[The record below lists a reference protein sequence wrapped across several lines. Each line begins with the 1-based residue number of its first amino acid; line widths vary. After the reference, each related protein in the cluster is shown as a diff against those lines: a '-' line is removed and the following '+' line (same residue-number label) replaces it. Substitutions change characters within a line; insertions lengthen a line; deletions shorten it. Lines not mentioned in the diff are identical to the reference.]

1 MKRVFSK
8 LKVSSHKLRAK
19 RLTSNIFAS
28 SSIVARA
35 GQIMALIISF
45 AVISMISSM
54 LVTES
59 LSGDAEQ
66 INKAGALRMQA
77 IRISRAFIL
86 EVKIDKVLEET
97 NNSRSPTSMAYEL
110 EQEIINFEQRIDHL
124 FDGGLTSA
132 RDDYAIEQQYQAIL
146 SLWRRIQQLSEEQF
160 SLDESINLIDQ
171 FVVEIDQLVT
181 LLQYRSEKKL
191 SLLRS
196 IQGISLLSVLVIAF
210 AVLYS
215 LNRKVI
221 VPLKELVSVA
231 KHVGKGEFNVK
242 AGYQSDNELGMLA
255 SAINQMSSELELM
268 HQGLEQRV
276 ADKTK
281 ALRQTN
287 RSLQTLYQAANQLVT
302 NDLRSS
308 DEKIIDDLELSLGQG
323 KIHIERYNII
333 EDRESGSKASGI
345 NLELL
350 NSGSSSSTCL
360 QRFEFPLQKEEQK
373 YGIIIWQLPNDVK
386 PKSWQTQILRA
397 MADIISTAIDLEYR
411 RNTESRLLIMEERA
425 VIARELHDSLA
436 QSLSYL
442 KVQMSLLK
450 RKMDKNVGAETINDT
465 IQDINNGLNSAYR
478 QLRELLTT
486 FRLKLDDPSLFNA
499 LQGTIIEFTEKCN
512 HSIALDFD
520 LPKNRLTAN
529 QEIHVLQIIRE
540 ALSNVH
546 RHSQASKAGV
556 ELSTHEGNITVK
568 IWDDGIGLNSAN
580 APLTEPGHFGMSI
593 MNERASSLDSRLSV
607 EPRRPQGTLVTLKF
621 K

>member
-333 EDRESGSKASGI
+333 EDRESGSNASGI
-345 NLELL
+345 NLELP
-350 NSGSSSSTCL
+350 NSGSSSATCL

>member
-19 RLTSNIFAS
+19 QLTSNIFAS

-35 GQIMALIISF
+35 GQIMALIISL

-86 EVKIDKVLEET
+86 EVKVDKALKDNKET
-97 NNSRSPTSMAYEL
+97 RTTTSMAYEL
-110 EQEIINFEQRIDHL
+110 EQEIINFDQRIEHL

-146 SLWRRIQQLSEEQF
+146 GLWHRIQQLSEVQF
-160 SLDESINLIDQ
+160 GLDESINLIDQ

-231 KHVGKGEFNVK
+231 KHVGKGEFSIK

-281 ALRQTN
+281 ALRQSN

-308 DEKIIDDLELSLGQG
+308 DDKIINDLELSLGQG
-323 KIHIERYNII
+323 KIHIERFNTVDVFQAEEHSI
-333 EDRESGSKASGI
+333 EQIRVQPNEQ
-345 NLELL
+345 
-350 NSGSSSSTCL
+350 SSSLMCL
-360 QRFEFPLQKEEQK
+360 KRFEFPLQKEALK
-373 YGIIIWQLPNDVK
+373 YGLIIWQLPNDVE

-397 MADIISTAIDLEYR
+397 MADIISTAIDLENR

-450 RKMDKNVGAETINDT
+450 RKMDKGVGTETINDT
-465 IQDINNGLNSAYR
+465 IHDINNGLNSAYR

-499 LQGTIIEFTEKCN
+499 LQGTIIEFSEKCG
-512 HSIALDFD
+512 HSIELDFD

-546 RHSQASKAGV
+546 RHSKASKAGV
-556 ELSTHEGNITVK
+556 ELSSQAGTISVK
-568 IWDDGIGLNSAN
+568 VWDDGIGINTTSP
-580 APLTEPGHFGMSI
+580 PLAEPGHFGMSI
-593 MNERASSLDSRLSV
+593 MNERASSLDSHLTV
-607 EPRRPQGTLVTLKF
+607 EPREPHGTLVTLKF
-621 K
+621 N

>member
-19 RLTSNIFAS
+19 QLTSNIFAS

-35 GQIMALIISF
+35 GQIMALIISL

-86 EVKIDKVLEET
+86 EVKVDKALKDNKET
-97 NNSRSPTSMAYEL
+97 RTTTSMAYEL
-110 EQEIINFEQRIDHL
+110 EQEIINFDQRIEHL

-146 SLWRRIQQLSEEQF
+146 GLWHRIQQLSEVQF
-160 SLDESINLIDQ
+160 GLDESINLIDQ

-231 KHVGKGEFNVK
+231 KHVGKGEFSIK

-281 ALRQTN
+281 ALRQSN

-308 DEKIIDDLELSLGQG
+308 DDKIVNDLELSLGQG
-323 KIHIERYNII
+323 KIHIERFNTVDVFQAEEHSI
-333 EDRESGSKASGI
+333 EQIRVQPNEQ
-345 NLELL
+345 
-350 NSGSSSSTCL
+350 SSSLMCL
-360 QRFEFPLQKEEQK
+360 KRFEFPLQKEALK
-373 YGIIIWQLPNDVK
+373 YGLIIWQLPNDVE

-397 MADIISTAIDLEYR
+397 MADIISTAIDLENR

-450 RKMDKNVGAETINDT
+450 RKMDKGVGTETINDT
-465 IQDINNGLNSAYR
+465 IHDINNGLNSAYR

-499 LQGTIIEFTEKCN
+499 LQGTIIEFSEKCG
-512 HSIALDFD
+512 HSIELEFD

-546 RHSQASKAGV
+546 RHSKASNAGV
-556 ELSTHEGNITVK
+556 ELSSQAGTISVK
-568 IWDDGIGLNSAN
+568 VWDDGIGINTTSP
-580 APLTEPGHFGMSI
+580 PLAEPGHFGMSI
-593 MNERASSLDSRLSV
+593 MNERASSLDSHLTV
-607 EPRRPQGTLVTLKF
+607 EPREPHGTLVTLKF
-621 K
+621 N

>member
-556 ELSTHEGNITVK
+556 ELSTHEGNITIK